1 MSTETENYPTD
12 CLVLRI
18 DEFDCDN
25 KSILDTSMYI
35 LYDTNEDIYVIRGKR
50 PGTWE
55 TYSFY
60 CDTMHGVKDFVS
72 TVICKH
78 NLWSYSLYSC
88 DNLPLDSDDITFGTL
103 ENKVSK
109 YNEITGYD
117 YQKYNKKTL
126 KRMLR
131 ILRNVYN
138 YY

>member
-1 MSTETENYPTD
+1 MSSENYPTD

-18 DEFDCDN
+18 DEFDCDSYN
-25 KSILDTSMYI
+25 LDNSMYI
-35 LYDTNEDIYVIRGKR
+35 LYDTNEDLYVIRGKR
-50 PGTWE
+50 PNTWE

-60 CDTMHGVKDFVS
+60 CDTMHDTMDFVR

-78 NLWSYSLYSC
+78 NLWSYSLYNC
-88 DNLPLDSDDITFGTL
+88 NDLPWDSDDITFGTL
-103 ENKVSK
+103 EESVSK
-109 YNEITGYD
+109 DNEVVGYD
-117 YQKYNKKTL
+117 YQSYDTKTL

>member
-1 MSTETENYPTD
+1 MSSQPEIYPTD

-18 DEFDCDN
+18 DEFDCDSH
-25 KSILDTSMYI
+25 KLDTSMYVF
-35 LYDTNEDIYVIRGKR
+35 YDVNEEMYVIRGKR
-50 PGTWE
+50 PNEWQ

-60 CDTMHGVKDFVS
+60 CDTMHDTMDFVR
-72 TVICKH
+72 TVICKE
-78 NLWSYSLYSC
+78 NFWSYNLYNC

-103 ENKVSK
+103 DSIVSFR
-109 YNEITGYD
+109 NEVTGYD
-117 YQKYNKKTL
+117 YQTYNKKTL

>member
-1 MSTETENYPTD
+1 MENTNYPTD

-18 DEFDCDN
+18 DEFDCDTR
-25 KSILDTSMYI
+25 KLDTSMYI
-35 LYDTNEDIYVIRGKR
+35 LYDVNEDLYVIRGKR
-50 PGTWE
+50 PDGWA

-60 CDTMHGVKDFVS
+60 CETLHDVKDFVS
-72 TVICKH
+72 TVICKE
-78 NLWSYSLYSC
+78 NLWSYSLYNC

-103 ENKVSK
+103 EYSVRKELEVA
-109 YNEITGYD
+109 GYD
-117 YQKYNKKTL
+117 YQQYNKKTL